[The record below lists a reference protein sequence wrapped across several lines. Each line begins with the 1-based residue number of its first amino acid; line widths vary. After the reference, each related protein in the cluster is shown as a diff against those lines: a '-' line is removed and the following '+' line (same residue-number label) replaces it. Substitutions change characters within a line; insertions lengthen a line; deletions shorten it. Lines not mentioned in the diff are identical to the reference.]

1 MRGRS
6 PSSTRRSPLL
16 AVLVVLVAL
25 LAGGCTSGQLA
36 PEGDFVFVSPGGKS
50 EFAYPPAER
59 KMLGE
64 IAGPDL
70 SGSKQLSTQS
80 YRGQVVVLN
89 FWGSWCA
96 PCRAESGDLQAASVA
111 LAGKGVQFLGLDI
124 KDQPGN
130 GAAFNASRD
139 ISYPS
144 IYDPT
149 GQTMVSVRGFPSA
162 SIPSTIVLDRAGR
175 VAHIWLSR
183 ITRDPVVETVSAIAA
198 ESR

>member
-1 MRGRS
+1 MR
-6 PSSTRRSPLL
+6 RRARWSLRRAPVITVLALL
-16 AVLVVLVAL
+16 VTL

-36 PEGDFVFVSPGGKS
+36 PEGDFVFVSPGGKT
-50 EFAYPPAER
+50 EFSYPAAER

-70 SGSKQLSTQS
+70 SGTQQLSTKD
-80 YRGQVVVLN
+80 YRGRVMVLN
-89 FWGSWCA
+89 FWASNCA
-96 PCRAESGDLQAASVA
+96 PCRAESADLQAASAA

-124 KDQPGN
+124 KDSED
-130 GAAFNASRD
+130 AAKAFNTGRKV
-139 ISYPS
+139 SYPS

-162 SIPSTIVLDRAGR
+162 VLPSTIVLDRSGR

-183 ITRDPVVETVSAIAA
+183 ITKDPLIETVSAIAA
-198 ESR
+198 EPR